1 MFADPVEGENH
12 QEVPELMSIL
22 KIGVMARGRV
32 EAEAVHRQLRDVFF
46 VDSTVGVDFH
56 FPNRKVNDS
65 LVVPSPDRID
75 GTIVAGFEFPE
86 PVRDRPDV
94 LILFS
99 SFYGAHFLGGS
110 IENFS
115 RIFSRLVC

>member
-1 MFADPVEGENH
+1 VFADPVEGENH
-12 QEVPELMSIL
+12 QEVPELMSIVEVW
-22 KIGVMARGRV
+22 VMARGRV

-46 VDSTVGVDFH
+46 VDSTVRVDFH

-75 GTIVAGFEFPE
+75 GTLVAGFEFPE
-86 PVRDRPDV
+86 PVRDRSDV
-94 LILFS
+94 LIVFS

-110 IENFS
+110 MEDYCWNFS
-115 RIFSRLVC
+115 RMVG